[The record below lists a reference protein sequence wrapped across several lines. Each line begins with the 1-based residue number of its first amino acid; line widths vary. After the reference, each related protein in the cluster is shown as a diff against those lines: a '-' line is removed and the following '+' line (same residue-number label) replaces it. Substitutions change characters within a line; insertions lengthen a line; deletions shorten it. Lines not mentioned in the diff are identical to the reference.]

1 MSNSQIKP
9 SDESAI
15 IGVISPVSQGVGSA
29 VTGWIDISNFNAFQ
43 SLVSVGV
50 LGTAATVD
58 AKIQQANTSAG
69 GAAKDI
75 TGKAITQL
83 VKATDDGKIGLIDVF
98 ASELDINNGFRW
110 IQLSITVAA
119 AASLVSCTVRG
130 VHSRYNPA
138 SDANIAAV
146 KSII

>member
-15 IGVISPVSQGVGSA
+15 LGVIAPISQGVGSA
-29 VTGWIDISNFNAFQ
+29 VSGWIDISNFNAIQ
-43 SLVSVGV
+43 AIVSAGV

-58 AKIQQANTSAG
+58 AKIQQATAAAG
-69 GAAKDI
+69 TGAKDI
-75 TGKAITQL
+75 TGKSITQL
-83 VKATDDGKIGLIDVF
+83 VKATDDGKLGIIDVF

-110 IQLSITVAA
+110 IQLSITVGA
-119 AASLVSCTVRG
+119 AASLIAGTVRG
-130 VHSRYNPA
+130 FHGRYNPA

-146 KSII
+146 KSIT